1 MRLKNR
7 KKRPIKMRSKKRSA
21 YWRGEKILI
30 FFKRGIIVLLLFVF
44 ILAFLL
50 GVKLS
55 VRPFTFNNIVVSG
68 NNHLEEEEIKNAV
81 YMREGENLFKLSF
94 DELESRIKRIRW
106 IEKMSIRKQFP
117 HTVMINIEEAVPTAL
132 LRFDRRLF
140 LIASNGKVLEEM
152 GEQSTSFL
160 PVIVGMDPEKDTG
173 GILEALKLIDALDE
187 KNVLSGKES
196 INIMSKP
203 FGLLVNMD
211 GESVKIGYGNYREKL
226 ERWKELESEIRKK
239 NIAVDYVDLRF
250 KNKVIV
256 KPLKKDKRG

>member
-1 MRLKNR
+1 M
-7 KKRPIKMRSKKRSA
+7 
-21 YWRGEKILI
+21 
-30 FFKRGIIVLLLFVF
+30 FVF

-55 VRPFTFNNIVVSG
+55 LRPFTFNNIVVSG
-68 NNHLEEEEIKNAV
+68 NNHLEEEDIKNAV

-117 HTVMINIEEAVPTAL
+117 HTVMINIEEAVPKAL

-140 LIASNGKVLEEM
+140 LLASNGKVLEEM

-160 PVIVGMDPEKDTG
+160 PVVVGIDPEKDTG

-211 GESVKIGYGNYREKL
+211 GESVKIGHGNYREKL

-250 KNKVIV
+250 KDKVIV
-256 KPLKKDKRG
+256 KPLKRDQRG

>member
-1 MRLKNR
+1 M
-7 KKRPIKMRSKKRSA
+7 
-21 YWRGEKILI
+21 
-30 FFKRGIIVLLLFVF
+30 FVF

-68 NNHLEEEEIKNAV
+68 NNHLEEEDIKNAV

-117 HTVMINIEEAVPTAL
+117 HTVMINIEEAVPKAL

-140 LIASNGKVLEEM
+140 LLASNGKVLEEM

-160 PVIVGMDPEKDTG
+160 PVVVGIDPEKDTG

-211 GESVKIGYGNYREKL
+211 GESVKIGHGNYREKL

-250 KNKVIV
+250 KDKVIV
-256 KPLKKDKRG
+256 KPLKRDQRG